1 MATMSVTSAAP
12 GKAISSSE
20 GFSLPGRLGII
31 IIALTHMSWI
41 VTWIS
46 MAATAAALPPA
57 PADGVRDDARIFG
70 DESRRVLVVQMEEF
84 RKDTGFRL
92 FIDTNTYIE
101 LPDNTNDRA
110 RTLLKAWGGD
120 SPSAVVC
127 IDRAS
132 QSLPT
137 IVASDA
143 IWQRTTTLEL
153 MTAIRASA
161 EEMGSR
167 PITEAEAMSGM
178 KALMDGLR
186 RVESVARQREQLMS
200 RQDLIIAGIFGVALA
215 LGTGLIWLV
224 VRLLRSREA
233 TLAKQHHFPD
243 VEVGQRF
250 GAPNGGGVLVEISYR
265 K

>member
-1 MATMSVTSAAP
+1 
-12 GKAISSSE
+12 
-20 GFSLPGRLGII
+20 
-31 IIALTHMSWI
+31 MSWI

-46 MAATAAALPPA
+46 MAAAALPPA
-57 PADGVRDDARIFG
+57 PVDDVHDDARIFG
-70 DESRRVLVVQMEEF
+70 DESRRVLSVQMEEF

-101 LPDNTNDRA
+101 LPDNANDRA
-110 RTLLKAWGGD
+110 RSLLKAWGGK
-120 SPSAVVC
+120 SPSVVVC

-132 QSLPT
+132 QALPT

-167 PITEAEAMSGM
+167 PITEAEAMDGM
-178 KALMDGLR
+178 KALMDGLK
-186 RVESVARQREQLMS
+186 RVESVARQREQFMS
-200 RQDLIIAGIFGVALA
+200 RQDLIIAAVFGIALVF
-215 LGTGLIWLV
+215 GTGLIWLV
-224 VRLLRSREA
+224 VRQLRSREA
-233 TLAKQHHFPD
+233 SLAKQHHFPD

-250 GAPNGGGVLVEISYR
+250 GAPNGGGFMVEISYR

>member
-1 MATMSVTSAAP
+1 
-12 GKAISSSE
+12 
-20 GFSLPGRLGII
+20 
-31 IIALTHMSWI
+31 MSWI

-46 MAATAAALPPA
+46 MAAAALPPA
-57 PADGVRDDARIFG
+57 TIDGVHDDARIFG
-70 DESRRVLVVQMEEF
+70 EESRRVLSVQMEEF

-101 LPDNTNDRA
+101 LPDNANDRA
-110 RTLLKAWGGD
+110 RSLLKAWGGE
-120 SPSAVVC
+120 SPSVVVC

-132 QSLPT
+132 QALPT

-167 PITEAEAMSGM
+167 PITEAEAMDGM
-178 KALMDGLR
+178 KALMDGLK
-186 RVESVARQREQLMS
+186 RVESVARQREQFMS
-200 RQDLIIAGIFGVALA
+200 RQDLVIAAVFGIALVF
-215 LGTGLIWLV
+215 GTGLIWLV
-224 VRLLRSREA
+224 VRQLRSREA
-233 TLAKQHHFPD
+233 TLAKQHHLPD
-243 VEVGQRF
+243 VDVGQRF
-250 GAPNGGGVLVEISYR
+250 GAPNGGGVLVEIGYR

>member
-1 MATMSVTSAAP
+1 MP
-12 GKAISSSE
+12 GQ
-20 GFSLPGRLGII
+20 LGMI

-70 DESRRVLVVQMEEF
+70 DESRRVLGVQMEEF

-110 RTLLKAWGGD
+110 RSLLKAWSD
-120 SPSAVVC
+120 ESSSVVVC

-132 QSLPT
+132 QALPT

-167 PITEAEAMSGM
+167 PITEAEAMDGM

-186 RVESVARQREQLMS
+186 RVESVARQRERFMS
-200 RQDLIIAGIFGVALA
+200 RQDLVIAGVFGIALVF
-215 LGTGLIWLV
+215 GTGLIWLV
-224 VRLLRSREA
+224 VRQLRSREA
-233 TLAKQHHFPD
+233 ILAKQHHFPD

-250 GAPNGGGVLVEISYR
+250 GAPNGGGVMVEISYR

>member
-1 MATMSVTSAAP
+1 
-12 GKAISSSE
+12 
-20 GFSLPGRLGII
+20 
-31 IIALTHMSWI
+31 MSWI

-46 MAATAAALPPA
+46 MSVATALPPV
-57 PADGVRDDARIFG
+57 PVGGVRDDARIFG
-70 DESRRVLVVQMEEF
+70 EESRRVLSSQMEEF
-84 RKDTGFRL
+84 HNETGFQL
-92 FIDTNTYIE
+92 FIDTNTYLE

-110 RTLLKAWGGD
+110 RYLLKAWGGE
-120 SPSAVVC
+120 SPSVVVC

-132 QSLPT
+132 QALPT

-161 EEMGSR
+161 EQMGNR
-167 PITEAEAMSGM
+167 PITEAEAMDGM
-178 KALMDGLR
+178 KALMDGLK

-200 RQDLIIAGIFGVALA
+200 RQDLIIAGVFGIALV
-215 LGTGLIWLV
+215 LGASLIWLV

-233 TLAKQHHFPD
+233 TLSKQHHFPD

-250 GAPNGGGVLVEISYR
+250 GAPNGGGVIVEISYR